1 MIEDGDYPNP
11 VVEEQ
16 PDPIGDYNIPDEVD
30 EMGGPHRQMTI
41 GEADFDYV
49 LDAVAYEA
57 GETVELEVYRAQ
69 DGEYNAQ
76 KISVTLGAKKDAPST
91 NSSSNQQ
98 QNEKNNKY

>member
-41 GEADFDYV
+41 GEADLIMFWM
-49 LDAVAYEA
+49 L
-57 GETVELEVYRAQ
+57 LPM
-69 DGEYNAQ
+69 
-76 KISVTLGAKKDAPST
+76 KP
-91 NSSSNQQ
+91 
-98 QNEKNNKY
+98 EKP

>member
-1 MIEDGDYPNP
+1 MVKMAFHFSLMKAIPTFPGTGLAFLLDAMIEDGDYPNP

-49 LDAVAYEA
+49 LM
-57 GETVELEVYRAQ
+57 LLPM
-69 DGEYNAQ
+69 
-76 KISVTLGAKKDAPST
+76 KP
-91 NSSSNQQ
+91 
-98 QNEKNNKY
+98 EKP